1 MKTIAKSRFQR
12 LALAAT
18 VTTALAGAAFFS
30 LPPNALAAVAR
41 AGVIDIDAG
50 VQYGPPSF
58 ADLAERVEPAVVSIT
73 VTGKTDVAAKRNGQQ
88 QQRPRQMPQFP
99 EGSPFGE
106 FFEQFRNRVP
116 GMPGG
121 GHSGQREFQ
130 GAGSGFITSPD
141 GYVVTNNHVVEHA
154 TEIGV
159 VLQDGTQY
167 QATII
172 GRDPKTDLALL
183 KVDTDASLPYVEL
196 GDSDSARVGE
206 WVVAVGN
213 PFGLGGTVTA
223 GILSARG
230 RDINSGPYDDYLQVD
245 APINRGNSGGPL
257 FNNRGQVIGV
267 NSAIYSPTGGSVG
280 IGFAIPS
287 NLVRDVVAQ
296 LETNGKVTRGWLGVQ
311 IQPLT
316 DDIAES
322 LGLAETQG
330 ALVAGVEPGS
340 PAELGGV
347 KPGDVIV
354 SMNGEKLDDFKD
366 LSKLVAKAAAGSEST
381 LQVKRQ
387 GETRELNIEIG
398 NMPDDGV
405 KVALA
410 DDGASDDG
418 PKLGVYLA
426 ELTPEARQRYRIG
439 KDTEGVL
446 ITGVQQ
452 GSPAAK
458 AGIEAGQVIHMVGQ
472 EAVASP
478 QDVVSRVKQA
488 AVEKKPSVLL
498 MVEQN
503 GTQRFVAVKFAST

>member
-1 MKTIAKSRFQR
+1 MRTTPKSRFQR

-18 VTTALAGAAFFS
+18 VTTALAGAALFS
-30 LPPNALAAVAR
+30 LSPNALAVTAP
-41 AGVIDIDAG
+41 AGVVDSGI
-50 VQYGPPSF
+50 QYGPPSF

-73 VTGKTDVAAKRNGQQ
+73 VTGKTDVAARMNGQEY
-88 QQRPRQMPQFP
+88 QRPQFP
-99 EGSPFGE
+99 EGGPFGD
-106 FFEQFRNRVP
+106 FFEKFRNRAP

-121 GHSGQREFQ
+121 DNSAQREFQ
-130 GAGSGFITSPD
+130 GVGSGFIISPD
-141 GYVVTNNHVVEHA
+141 GYVVTNNHVIEHA

-159 VLQDGTQY
+159 ILQDGTHY
-167 QATII
+167 EATIK
-172 GRDPKTDLALL
+172 GHDSKTDLALL
-183 KVDTDASLPYVEL
+183 KVNTDAPLPYVEL

-223 GILSARG
+223 GIISARG

-287 NLVRDVVAQ
+287 NLVRDVVAE
-296 LETNGKVTRGWLGVQ
+296 LETNGKVARGWLGVQ

-316 DDIAES
+316 DEIAES
-322 LGLAETQG
+322 LGLKETHG

-340 PAELGGV
+340 PAALGGV
-347 KPGDVIV
+347 KPGDVII
-354 SMNGEKLDDFKD
+354 SMNGEKLDEFKD
-366 LSKLVAKAAAGSEST
+366 LSKLVASAKAGSEST

-387 GETRELNIEIG
+387 GETRKLTVEIG

-410 DDGASDDG
+410 DDAASDDTAR
-418 PKLGVYLA
+418 LGVYLS

-446 ITGVQQ
+446 VTGVQQ

-458 AGIEAGQVIHMVGQ
+458 AGIEAGQVINMVGQ
-472 EAVASP
+472 EMVRSP
-478 QDVVSRVKQA
+478 QDVLSRVRQA
-488 AVEKKPSVLL
+488 ATEKKSSVLL

-503 GTQRFVAVKFAST
+503 GMQRFVAVKFASA

>member
-1 MKTIAKSRFQR
+1 V
-12 LALAAT
+12 ALA
-18 VTTALAGAAFFS
+18 VTLVSAIASAAMFS
-30 LPPNALAAVAR
+30 LPQNAIAVSAPV
-41 AGVIDIDAG
+41 GVVDSG

-58 ADLAERVEPAVVSIT
+58 ADLAERVEPAVVSIAVSGT
-73 VTGKTDVAAKRNGQQ
+73 TEVSAEMNGQQ
-88 QQRPRQMPQFP
+88 FQMPQFP

-106 FFEQFRNRVP
+106 FFKQFGGRIP
-116 GMPGG
+116 GMPGTG
-121 GHSGQREFQ
+121 NGAQREFQ
-130 GAGSGFITSPD
+130 GAGSGFIISAD

-159 VLQDGTQY
+159 VLQDGTRY
-167 QATII
+167 EATIK

-183 KVDTDASLPYVEL
+183 KINTDASLPFVEL

-287 NLVRDVVAQ
+287 NLVRDVVAE
-296 LETNGKVTRGWLGVQ
+296 LETSGKVARGWLGVQ
-311 IQPLT
+311 IQSIT
-316 DDIAES
+316 DEIAES
-322 LGLAETQG
+322 LGLKDTHG
-330 ALVAGVEPGS
+330 ALVAGVQPGS
-340 PAELGGV
+340 PAALGGI
-347 KPGDVIV
+347 KTGDVIV

-366 LSKLVAKAAAGSEST
+366 LSKLVASTKAGSEST

-387 GETRELNIEIG
+387 GEIRDLVIKIG
-398 NMPDDGV
+398 NMPGDDV

-410 DDGASDDG
+410 DEAASNDTSR
-418 PKLGVYLA
+418 LGVYLS
-426 ELTPEARQRYRIG
+426 ELTPEARQHYRIG

-446 ITGVQQ
+446 VTGVQQ

-458 AGIEAGQVIHMVGQ
+458 AGIEEGQVINMVGQ
-472 EAVASP
+472 QTVTSP
-478 QDVVSRVKQA
+478 QDVISRVQQA
-488 AVEKKPSVLL
+488 AAENKTSVLL
-498 MVEQN
+498 MLEQN
-503 GTQRFVAVKFAST
+503 GMQRFVAVKFAKA

>member
-1 MKTIAKSRFQR
+1 
-12 LALAAT
+12 
-18 VTTALAGAAFFS
+18 VTTALAGAALFS
-30 LPPNALAAVAR
+30 LSPNALAAVAP
-41 AGVIDIDAG
+41 AGVVDAG

-73 VTGKTDVAAKRNGQQ
+73 VTGKTDVAAGRKGQEH
-88 QQRPRQMPQFP
+88 PLPQFP

-121 GHSGQREFQ
+121 DNSAQRKFQ
-130 GAGSGFITSPD
+130 GVGSGFIISPD

-159 VLQDGTQY
+159 ILQDGTHY
-167 QATII
+167 EATIK

-183 KVDTDASLPYVEL
+183 KVNTDAPLPFVEL
-196 GDSDSARVGE
+196 GDSDSVRVGE

-230 RDINSGPYDDYLQVD
+230 RDINSGPYDDYLQID
-245 APINRGNSGGPL
+245 ASINRGNSGGPL

-287 NLVRDVVAQ
+287 NLVRDVVAE

-322 LGLAETQG
+322 LGLKETHG

-340 PAELGGV
+340 PAALGGI

-366 LSKLVAKAAAGSEST
+366 LSKLVASAEAGSEST

-387 GETRELNIEIG
+387 GEIRKLNVDIG

-405 KVALA
+405 KVALT
-410 DDGASDDG
+410 DDAASDDT
-418 PKLGVYLA
+418 PKLGVYLS

-446 ITGVQQ
+446 VARVQQ

-458 AGIEAGQVIHMVGQ
+458 AGIKAGQVISMVGQ
-472 EAVASP
+472 EKVTSP

-488 AVEKKPSVLL
+488 AADKKSSVLL
-498 MVEQN
+498 MMQHN
-503 GTQRFVAVKFAST
+503 GMQRFVAVKFASA

>member
-1 MKTIAKSRFQR
+1 MITRSKSRLQR
-12 LALAAT
+12 LALVAT
-18 VTTALAGAAFFS
+18 LTSALAAAALFS
-30 LPPNALAAVAR
+30 LPSNAVAVAAP
-41 AGVIDIDAG
+41 AGVVDTG

-73 VTGKTDVAAKRNGQQ
+73 VSGKTVAAAQMNGQQ
-88 QQRPRQMPQFP
+88 NRVPQFP

-121 GHSGQREFQ
+121 DNSAQREFQ
-130 GAGSGFITSPD
+130 GVGSGFIISPD
-141 GYVVTNNHVVEHA
+141 GYVVTNNHVVENA

-159 VLQDGTQY
+159 VMQDGTRY
-167 QATII
+167 EATVK

-183 KVDTDASLPYVEL
+183 KVTTDAPLPYVEL

-296 LETNGKVTRGWLGVQ
+296 LEANGKVTRGWLGVQ

-322 LGLAETQG
+322 LGLVETHG
-330 ALVAGVEPGS
+330 ALVAGVQPGS

-354 SMNGEKLDDFKD
+354 SMNGEQLDDFKD

-387 GETRELNIEIG
+387 GETRKLTIEIG
-398 NMPDDGV
+398 NMPDDGA

-410 DDGASDDG
+410 DDTAGDDG

-472 EAVASP
+472 ETVTSP
-478 QDVVSRVKQA
+478 QDVVARVKQA
-488 AVEKKPSVLL
+488 AVDKKSSVLL

-503 GTQRFVAVKFAST
+503 GMQRFVAVKFASA

>member
-1 MKTIAKSRFQR
+1 MRTRPKSRFQR

-30 LPPNALAAVAR
+30 LSPNALAAVAS
-41 AGVIDIDAG
+41 AGASVIDGDAG

-73 VTGKTDVAAKRNGQQ
+73 VTGKTDGATKMNGQQ
-88 QQRPRQMPQFP
+88 HQRSPFP

-106 FFEQFRNRVP
+106 FFEQFRNRAP

-121 GHSGQREFQ
+121 GNSAQREFK
-130 GAGSGFITSPD
+130 GVGSGFIISAD
-141 GYVVTNNHVVEHA
+141 GYVVTNNHVVEKA

-159 VLQDGTQY
+159 VLQDGTHY
-167 QATII
+167 EATIK

-183 KVDTDASLPYVEL
+183 KVNTDVSLPYVEL

-230 RDINSGPYDDYLQVD
+230 RDINSGPYDDFLQVD

-322 LGLAETQG
+322 LGLAETHG

-366 LSKLVAKAAAGSEST
+366 LSKLVAKAEAGSEST

-387 GETRELNIEIG
+387 GETRDLTIEIG
-398 NMPDDGV
+398 NMPDEGV

-410 DDGASDDG
+410 DDAANDDTA
-418 PKLGVYLA
+418 KLGVYLS
-426 ELTPEARQRYRIG
+426 ELTPEVRQQYRIG

-446 ITGVQQ
+446 VARVQQ

-458 AGIEAGQVIHMVGQ
+458 AGIKAGQVINMVGQ
-472 EAVASP
+472 ETVTSP
-478 QDVVSRVKQA
+478 QDVISRVKQA
-488 AVEKKPSVLL
+488 AAENKSSVLL

-503 GTQRFVAVKFAST
+503 GTQRFVAVKFASA

>member
-1 MKTIAKSRFQR
+1 
-12 LALAAT
+12 
-18 VTTALAGAAFFS
+18 V
-30 LPPNALAAVAR
+30 
-41 AGVIDIDAG
+41 
-50 VQYGPPSF
+50 
-58 ADLAERVEPAVVSIT
+58 
-73 VTGKTDVAAKRNGQQ
+73 
-88 QQRPRQMPQFP
+88 
-99 EGSPFGE
+99 
-106 FFEQFRNRVP
+106 
-116 GMPGG
+116 
-121 GHSGQREFQ
+121 
-130 GAGSGFITSPD
+130 GSGFIISPD

-154 TEIGV
+154 AEIGV
-159 VLQDGTQY
+159 VLQDGSHY
-167 QATII
+167 EATVK

-183 KVDTDASLPYVEL
+183 KVTTDASLPYVEL

-267 NSAIYSPTGGSVG
+267 NSAIYSPSGGSVG

-287 NLVRDVVAQ
+287 NLVRDVVAE

-322 LGLAETQG
+322 LGLEETHG

-354 SMNGEKLDDFKD
+354 NMNGEKLDDFKD
-366 LSKLVAKAAAGSEST
+366 LSKLVAKAEAGSEST

-387 GETRELNIEIG
+387 GETLKLTIEIG
-398 NMPDDGV
+398 DMPDDGV

-410 DDGASDDG
+410 DADASDDT
-418 PKLGVYLA
+418 PKLGVYLS
-426 ELTPEARQRYRIG
+426 ELTPEARQHYRIG

-446 ITGVQQ
+446 ITGVQP

-458 AGIEAGQVIHMVGQ
+458 AGIEAGLVINMVGQ
-472 EAVASP
+472 QTVTSP

-488 AVEKKPSVLL
+488 AEDKKPSVLL
-498 MVEQN
+498 MVERN
-503 GTQRFVAVKFAST
+503 GVQRFVAVKFASA

>member
-1 MKTIAKSRFQR
+1 MF
-12 LALAAT
+12 
-18 VTTALAGAAFFS
+18 G
-30 LPPNALAAVAR
+30 LPQNALAAVAP
-41 AGVIDIDAG
+41 AGVVDDG

-73 VTGKTDVAAKRNGQQ
+73 VTGKTDVAAKMNGQQ
-88 QQRPRQMPQFP
+88 HQRPQFP

-121 GHSGQREFQ
+121 DNSAQREFQ
-130 GAGSGFITSPD
+130 AAGSGFIISAD
-141 GYVVTNNHVVEHA
+141 GYVVTNNHVVENA

-159 VLQDGTQY
+159 ILQDGTHY
-167 QATII
+167 EATIK

-183 KVDTDASLPYVEL
+183 KVNTDASLPYVEL

-287 NLVRDVVAQ
+287 NLVRDVVAE
-296 LETNGKVTRGWLGVQ
+296 LEANGKVARGWLGVR

-316 DDIAES
+316 DEIAES
-322 LGLAETQG
+322 LGLTDKRG

-340 PAELGGV
+340 PAALGGV

-354 SMNGEKLDDFKD
+354 SLNGEKLDDFKD
-366 LSKLVAKAAAGSEST
+366 LPKLVAGTKAGSESM
-381 LQVKRQ
+381 LQVQRQ
-387 GETRELNIEIG
+387 GEIRDLEVKIG

-410 DDGASDDG
+410 DDAANENTAR
-418 PKLGVYLA
+418 LGVYLS
-426 ELTPEARQRYRIG
+426 ELTPEARQYYRIG
-439 KDTEGVL
+439 KDTKGVL
-446 ITGVQQ
+446 VTGVQQ

-458 AGIEAGQVIHMVGQ
+458 AGIKAGQVINMVGQ
-472 EAVASP
+472 QTVKSP
-478 QDVVSRVKQA
+478 EDVIFQVKQA
-488 AVEKKPSVLL
+488 AEEKKSSVLL
-498 MVEQN
+498 MLEQN
-503 GTQRFVAVKFAST
+503 GIQRFVAVKFARA

>member
-1 MKTIAKSRFQR
+1 MKNSAKSRFKR
-12 LALAAT
+12 LALVAT
-18 VTTALAGAAFFS
+18 LSTALAGAALFS
-30 LPPNALAAVAR
+30 VSPNVLAAVAPPVIVDD
-41 AGVIDIDAG
+41 GVR
-50 VQYGPPSF
+50 YGPPSF

-73 VTGKTDVAAKRNGQQ
+73 VSGKTDVVANMNGQQ
-88 QQRPRQMPQFP
+88 
-99 EGSPFGE
+99 
-106 FFEQFRNRVP
+106 FRKHVP

-121 GHSGQREFQ
+121 DKRAQRDFK
-130 GAGSGFITSPD
+130 GAGSGFIISPD
-141 GYVVTNNHVVEHA
+141 GYVVTNNHVVENA

-159 VLQDGTQY
+159 ILMDGTHY
-167 QATII
+167 EATIK

-183 KVDTDASLPYVEL
+183 KVNTDAPLPYVEL

-223 GILSARG
+223 GIVSARG
-230 RDINSGPYDDYLQVD
+230 RDINSGPYDDYLQID
-245 APINRGNSGGPL
+245 APINSGNSGGPL
-257 FNNRGQVIGV
+257 FNNRGKVIGV
-267 NSAIYSPTGGSVG
+267 NSMIFSPTGGSIG

-287 NLVRDVVAQ
+287 NLVKDVVAQ
-296 LETNGKVTRGWLGVQ
+296 LETNGKVARGWLGVQ

-322 LGLAETQG
+322 LGLAETDG

-340 PAELGGV
+340 PAALGGV
-347 KPGDVIV
+347 KAGDVIV

-381 LQVKRQ
+381 LQVKRK
-387 GETRELNIEIG
+387 GETRELNVEIG
-398 NMPDDGV
+398 NMPDEAA

-410 DDGASDDG
+410 DDAASDDTA
-418 PKLGVYLA
+418 KLGVYLA

-446 ITGVQQ
+446 VTGVQL

-458 AGIEAGQVIHMVGQ
+458 AGIEAGQVINMVGQ
-472 EAVASP
+472 ETVTSL

-488 AVEKKPSVLL
+488 AVEKKSTVLL
-498 MVEQN
+498 MVDQN
-503 GTQRFVAVKFAST
+503 GIQRFVAVKFAST

>member
-1 MKTIAKSRFQR
+1 MKSTAKSRFQR

-18 VTTALAGAAFFS
+18 VTTALATATFFS
-30 LPPNALAAVAR
+30 LSPNAMATVAPVVAP
-41 AGVIDIDAG
+41 AGVVGTG

-73 VTGKTDVAAKRNGQQ
+73 VTGKTDVAAKMNGRQH
-88 QQRPRQMPQFP
+88 QRMPQFP

-121 GHSGQREFQ
+121 DKSAQREFK
-130 GAGSGFITSPD
+130 GAGSGFIISPD
-141 GYVVTNNHVVEHA
+141 GYVVTNNHVVENA

-159 VLQDGTQY
+159 ILQDGSHY
-167 QATII
+167 QATIK

-183 KVDTDASLPYVEL
+183 KVNADASLPYVEL

-287 NLVRDVVAQ
+287 NLVKDVVAQ
-296 LETNGKVTRGWLGVQ
+296 LETSGKVTRGWLGVQ

-316 DDIAES
+316 DDIAAS
-322 LGLAETQG
+322 LGLTQTHG
-330 ALVAGVEPGS
+330 ALVASVHPGS
-340 PAELGGV
+340 PAALGGV
-347 KPGDVIV
+347 KPGDVLV
-354 SMNGEKLDDFKD
+354 SMNGEQLIDFKD
-366 LSKLVAKAAAGSEST
+366 LPKLVAAAEAGSEST

-387 GETRELNIEIG
+387 GETLKLTIEIG
-398 NMPDDGV
+398 DMPDDGV

-410 DDGASDDG
+410 DEGGNDDG

-472 EAVASP
+472 ETVTSP
-478 QDVVSRVKQA
+478 QDVVARVKQA

-498 MVEQN
+498 MVEHKGMQH
-503 GTQRFVAVKFAST
+503 FVAVKFAST

>member
-1 MKTIAKSRFQR
+1 MRTRPKSRVQQ

-18 VTTALAGAAFFS
+18 VTTALASAALFG
-30 LPPNALAAVAR
+30 LPQNALAVTAPV
-41 AGVIDIDAG
+41 GVVETG

-73 VTGKTDVAAKRNGQQ
+73 VTGKTDVAAKMNGQQ
-88 QQRPRQMPQFP
+88 HQMPPNMPRFP
-99 EGSPFGE
+99 EGHPFGE
-106 FFEQFRNRVP
+106 FLEQFRNRAP

-121 GHSGQREFQ
+121 DHSAQRDFK
-130 GAGSGFITSPD
+130 GVGSGFIISAD

-154 TEIGV
+154 SEIGV
-159 VLQDGTQY
+159 VMQDGTEY
-167 QATII
+167 EATIK

-183 KVDTDASLPYVEL
+183 KINTDASLPYVEL

-287 NLVRDVVAQ
+287 NLVRDVVAE
-296 LETNGKVTRGWLGVQ
+296 LETDGKVTRGWLGVQ

-322 LGLAETQG
+322 LGLVETHG
-330 ALVAGVEPGS
+330 ALVASIEPGS
-340 PAELGGV
+340 PAALGGV

-366 LSKLVAKAAAGSEST
+366 LSKLVAKAEAGSEST
-381 LQVKRQ
+381 LQVKRN
-387 GETRELNIEIG
+387 GEARKLTIEIG
-398 NMPDDGV
+398 NMPDDGM

-410 DDGASDDG
+410 DDAANDDT

-446 ITGVQQ
+446 ITSVQQ
-452 GSPAAK
+452 GSPAEK
-458 AGIEAGQVIHMVGQ
+458 AGIEAGQVINMVGQ
-472 EAVASP
+472 EMVTSP

-488 AVEKKPSVLL
+488 AVDNKPSVLL
-498 MVEQN
+498 MLEHN
-503 GTQRFVAVKFAST
+503 GMQRFVAVKFASA

>member
-1 MKTIAKSRFQR
+1 MRTRPKSRFQR

-18 VTTALAGAAFFS
+18 VTTALAGAALLS
-30 LPPNALAAVAR
+30 LSPNALAATAP
-41 AGVIDIDAG
+41 AGVVDAG

-73 VTGKTDVAAKRNGQQ
+73 VTGKTDVAAASNGQQ
-88 QQRPRQMPQFP
+88 QQLPQFP

-116 GMPGG
+116 GMPRGDN
-121 GHSGQREFQ
+121 SAQREFQ
-130 GAGSGFITSPD
+130 GVGSGFIISAD

-159 VLQDGTQY
+159 ILQDGTRY
-167 QATII
+167 EATIK

-183 KVDTDASLPYVEL
+183 KVNTDAQLPFVEL

-287 NLVRDVVAQ
+287 NLVRDVVAE
-296 LETNGKVTRGWLGVQ
+296 LETNGKVTRGWLGVR

-322 LGLAETQG
+322 LGLKETHG

-340 PAELGGV
+340 PAALGGI

-354 SMNGEKLDDFKD
+354 SLNGEKLDDFKD
-366 LSKLVAKAAAGSEST
+366 LPKLVASAKVGSEST
-381 LQVKRQ
+381 LEVERQ
-387 GETRELNIEIG
+387 GETRKLNVKIG

-410 DDGASDDG
+410 DDAASDDT
-418 PKLGVYLA
+418 PKLGVYLS
-426 ELTPEARQRYRIG
+426 ELTPEAREHYRIG

-446 ITGVQQ
+446 VARVQQ

-458 AGIEAGQVIHMVGQ
+458 AGIEAGQVISMVGQ
-472 EAVASP
+472 ETVTTP

-488 AVEKKPSVLL
+488 AAEKKSSVLL
-498 MVEQN
+498 MMQHN
-503 GTQRFVAVKFAST
+503 GMQRFVAVKFASV

>member
-1 MKTIAKSRFQR
+1 MRSRAKFRLQR
-12 LALAAT
+12 LAIAAT
-18 VTTALAGAAFFS
+18 VTTALASAALFG
-30 LPPNALAAVAR
+30 LPQNALAVTAP
-41 AGVIDIDAG
+41 AGVVEAG

-73 VTGKTDVAAKRNGQQ
+73 VTGKTDVAAKMNGQQ
-88 QQRPRQMPQFP
+88 HQKNQLPQFP
-99 EGSPFGE
+99 EGHPFGE
-106 FFEQFRNRVP
+106 FLEQFRNRAP
-116 GMPGG
+116 GMPG
-121 GHSGQREFQ
+121 SGNSAQREFQ
-130 GAGSGFITSPD
+130 GVGSGFIISAD
-141 GYVVTNNHVVEHA
+141 GYVVTNNHVVENA
-154 TEIGV
+154 TEIGI
-159 VLQDGTQY
+159 VLQDGSHY
-167 QATII
+167 EATIK

-183 KVDTDASLPYVEL
+183 KVNTDASLPYVEL

-287 NLVRDVVAQ
+287 NLVKDVVAQ

-322 LGLAETQG
+322 LGLAETHG
-330 ALVAGVEPGS
+330 ALVAGIEPGS
-340 PAELGGV
+340 PAALGGV

-354 SMNGEKLDDFKD
+354 SMNGEKLEDFKD

-381 LQVKRQ
+381 LQVMRQ
-387 GETRELNIEIG
+387 GETRKLTIEIG

-405 KVALA
+405 KVALT
-410 DDGASDDG
+410 DDAANDDG
-418 PKLGVYLA
+418 PKLGVYLS

-458 AGIEAGQVIHMVGQ
+458 AGIKAGQVIHMVGQ
-472 EAVASP
+472 ETVTSP
-478 QDVVSRVKQA
+478 QEVVSRVKQA

-498 MVEQN
+498 MVEHN
-503 GTQRFVAVKFAST
+503 GIQQFVAVKFANA